1 MRSLFF
7 ACLLLSS
14 TTTNGVGETT
24 EAPPEVSVVNNS
36 NNDDDNNSGV
46 ADELR
51 KLQEEMRHVQDQ
63 SRQAND
69 IVLSMLTEFRS
80 QFAILYTELRRTQG
94 DVEQMQQEVNNVTE
108 SQQQAVENTATV
120 IFTMSV
126 QLEEVSI
133 CTLALKAVAILS
145 LGMDFRILPGS
156 LNLFHQHCQQEY
168 PHSILSFY
176 WP

>member
-24 EAPPEVSVVNNS
+24 EALPEVSVVNNS
-36 NNDDDNNSGV
+36 NNDNDNNSGV

-51 KLQEEMRHVQDQ
+51 KLQEEMRQVQDQ
-63 SRQAND
+63 SRQAID
-69 IVLSMLTEFRS
+69 LALSILTEFRR
-80 QFAILYTELRRTQG
+80 QFANLYTELRRTQG

-108 SQQQAVENTATV
+108 SQEQAVENTATV
-120 IFTMSV
+120 FFTLSV
-126 QLEEVSI
+126 QLEQVS
-133 CTLALKAVAILS
+133 TGTSALKAVAILS
-145 LGMDFRILPGS
+145 LGMDFCILPGS
-156 LNLFHQHCQQEY
+156 LNLFPQHRQQQY

-176 WP
+176 